1 MTSGDLIDQPDTT
14 FDRDSLAMELA
25 TIASL
30 AGAAVMKV
38 YQDGFEVIDKDD
50 GSPLT
55 KADLAADEVVAEG
68 LAAIAPDIPILS
80 EESAET
86 VDPKSLGDVFF
97 VVDPLD
103 GTREFVAKNGDFSVN
118 IALVEHGIPIVGV
131 VYAPAHKKMWLAG
144 DTAYASHV
152 IPGDTVDRSSVRAIN
167 TCLQPHKPVR
177 AVASRSHRDKKTDAF
192 LHKLTKC
199 DTVSIGSALKFC
211 LVAEGEA
218 DVYPRYSPT
227 MVWDTA
233 AGIAVLQAAGGMVL
247 DEDDVPLRVRH
258 GKNGWRNG
266 AFTAWGCSQIKE
278 SATQDQD

>member
-1 MTSGDLIDQPDTT
+1 MTSGDLIDHADAT
-14 FDRDSLAMELA
+14 FDRDRLAMDLA
-25 TIASL
+25 NIASL

-55 KADLAADEVVAEG
+55 KADLAADEIVDQG
-68 LAAIAPDIPILS
+68 LKALAPTIPILS
-80 EESAET
+80 EESAEST
-86 VDPKSLGDVFF
+86 DPTSLGNLFF

-103 GTREFVAKNGDFSVN
+103 GTREFVAHNADFSVN
-118 IALVEHGIPIVGV
+118 IALVEHGVPIIGV
-131 VYAPAHKKMWLAG
+131 VYAPAHKKMWFAG
-144 DTAYASHV
+144 DTAYASMV
-152 IPGDTVDRSSVRAIN
+152 TPGATVDPSSIRAIN
-167 TCLQPHKPVR
+167 TCAEPRKPVR

-192 LHKLTKC
+192 LHKLSKC
-199 DTVSIGSALKFC
+199 DTVAIGSALKFC

-233 AGIAVLQAAGGMVL
+233 AGVAVLQAAGGMVL
-247 DEDDVPLRVRH
+247 DEDGAPLTVRF

-266 AFTAWGCSQIKE
+266 AFTAWGCSKIKE